1 MKHTENW
8 IWLPEKEYPNEQGSV
23 YSGHFKSSVSNY
35 TVAEF
40 AKKYKLD
47 KKVIKAQLRFSGDA
61 VFQLF
66 CNERII
72 ATGPA
77 CVGGDFIGNETV
89 RDNFYA
95 FEETVFP
102 DSRELDFFARVQL
115 SPYHICEYSK
125 GHGGFMLS
133 AILTLE
139 DGTQETVCTNESW
152 LVRKNG
158 AYTAPKAFDARIK
171 PSEFINAECIP
182 DIWRAVTAPIPI
194 RYEEEISPENSE
206 FSLSPFQEKEGVL
219 ELDMIWGGFVQVK
232 AETDAARPNRERLP
246 RN

>member
-1 MKHTENW
+1 
-8 IWLPEKEYPNEQGSV
+8 
-23 YSGHFKSSVSNY
+23 
-35 TVAEF
+35 
-40 AKKYKLD
+40 
-47 KKVIKAQLRFSGDA
+47 
-61 VFQLF
+61 
-66 CNERII
+66 
-72 ATGPA
+72 
-77 CVGGDFIGNETV
+77 
-89 RDNFYA
+89 
-95 FEETVFP
+95 
-102 DSRELDFFARVQL
+102 
-115 SPYHICEYSK
+115 
-125 GHGGFMLS
+125 MLS

-232 AETDAARPNRERLP
+232 AETEGELSVKVICRETESRTPPEELIFSGSGT
-246 RN
+246 